1 MRTESTIVIRARKA
15 LATGADIDIHVP
27 KDIES
32 TTFYF
37 RHGRFANSFTEWWKL
52 CKELG
57 IQPALIIFIQSP
69 IQTPSGLSSAKANS

>member
-52 CKELG
+52 CM
-57 IQPALIIFIQSP
+57 
-69 IQTPSGLSSAKANS
+69 